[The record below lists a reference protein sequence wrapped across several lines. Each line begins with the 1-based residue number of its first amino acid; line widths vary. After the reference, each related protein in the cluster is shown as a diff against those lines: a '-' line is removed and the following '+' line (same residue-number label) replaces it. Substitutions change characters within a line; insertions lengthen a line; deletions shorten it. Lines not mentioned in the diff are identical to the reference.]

1 MGDFS
6 IIKKHIMQFSFY
18 FFQFFDVAPIMA
30 INDLAKFSY
39 KKNIKI
45 GKLAT
50 LLYFGDLL
58 KPII

>member
-1 MGDFS
+1 
-6 IIKKHIMQFSFY
+6 
-18 FFQFFDVAPIMA
+18 VA
-30 INDLAKFSY
+30 INDLAKFGY